1 MTLVYPYTSV
11 LMAVIVSNS
20 KLCCSN
26 VAQFVIDSWVLG
38 LTGSTTVLLLTLAK
52 AACANKMADFI
63 APFMKN
69 LASKIKMQLMYS
81 TW

>member
-1 MTLVYPYTSV
+1 MTVS
-11 LMAVIVSNS
+11 VIVSS
-20 KLCCSN
+20 KLCCG
-26 VAQFVIDSWVLG
+26 VALG
-38 LTGSTTVLLLTLAK
+38 SLSSTAEFLVSLALLLLLTLSK